1 MLLFAGDA
9 DLMCSW
15 IGIENMLNNLTW
27 RGETGFGDAVEEEWA
42 VNGTV
47 AGTWRTARNMTWV
60 KVANAGHMVSMDVP
74 KNQVDRSLTS
84 SHPLAL
90 FSQVP
95 INQPYAAQDILLR
108 FLGIDTLIAAGDGSQ
123 IPSRIGRVSSGVE
136 AVIGKV
142 APDGGTLPAVI
153 SQQEKQAAAA
163 ASSAAAA
170 VDFYAEEGQPI
181 DKEREL
187 LYGPRRSAVLML
199 IIVAV
204 ALAFY
209 ALLRWRARK
218 RRAAGWTPKR
228 YMPPGSGRSGLGTP
242 AGSGTYRF
250 NRLSLSSSAPNTPV
264 RGGGSRRKRERE
276 SLQLSEMNLLKRIE
290 EHELE
295 LEDGPDAE
303 VERQKLD
310 SSASRSIFALEGED
324 GSYEDLADTSLESG
338 QPLKGGERA
347 Q

>member
-1 MLLFAGDA
+1 M
-9 DLMCSW
+9 
-15 IGIENMLNNLTW
+15 
-27 RGETGFGDAVEEEWA
+27 
-42 VNGTV
+42 
-47 AGTWRTARNMTWV
+47 
-60 KVANAGHMVSMDVP
+60 
-74 KNQVDRSLTS
+74 
-84 SHPLAL
+84 
-90 FSQVP
+90 
-95 INQPYAAQDILLR
+95 
-108 FLGIDTLIAAGDGSQ
+108 
-123 IPSRIGRVSSGVE
+123 SSGVE

-199 IIVAV
+199 VIIAV

-209 ALLRWRARK
+209 SLLRWRARK

-250 NRLSLSSSAPNTPV
+250 NRLSFASSAPNTPV
-264 RGGGSRRKRERE
+264 RTGGRRKRERE
-276 SLQLSEMNLLKRIE
+276 SIQLSEMSLLKRIE
-290 EHELE
+290 EHEQE
-295 LEDGPDAE
+295 LEEGPSAE
-303 VERQKLD
+303 AERENLHSGAPKH
-310 SSASRSIFALEGED
+310 ASTIEEEEE
-324 GSYEDLADTSLESG
+324 GSYEDLANISPQAS
-338 QPLKGGERA
+338 QPLKKNEGRT